1 MSKKSWKEKSLDFFR
16 IIGNIESLSYVI
28 LLVIAMPLKYW
39 MDISEPVSLVGAA
52 HGFLFVLY
60 VVSIIFA
67 AIFNRWSILRIIIA
81 FLAAFIPFGPYLV
94 YRRIKKT
101 S

>member
-1 MSKKSWKEKSLDFFR
+1 MLKTSWKEKTLNLFR
-16 IIGNIESLSYVI
+16 VIGNIESLSYVI
-28 LLVIAMPLKYW
+28 LLAIAMPLKYW
-39 MDISEPVSLVGAA
+39 MDIPEPVSFVGAA
-52 HGFLFVLY
+52 HGFLFILY
-60 VVSIIFA
+60 AVSIIFA
-67 AIFNRWSILRIIIA
+67 AIFNRWSILRIIVA